1 VEVIIIMEDIV
12 IGAPA
17 GIEIADMIAASVEIP
32 DWVDGALVL
41 ALVATTIGDQ
51 VAQTVLTVTV
61 VTVQAIHVETLVVNV
76 LATTTTGITTA
87 VHHLVPLQQAM
98 SIVTPATA
106 QITLAKII
114 VANAATTIQGG
125 AATIPD
131 GVTTMDGEVVAQS
144 VGAQEKILKTL
155 K

>member
-1 VEVIIIMEDIV
+1 MEDIV

-61 VTVQAIHVETLVVNV
+61 VTAQAIHVETLVVNV

-87 VHHLVPLQQAM
+87 VHHLVPHQQAM

-106 QITLAKII
+106 QITRAKII
-114 VANAATTIQGG
+114 VANAATTVPGG

-131 GVTTMDGEVVAQS
+131 GITMEEVTTMDGEVVVQL
-144 VGAQEKILKTL
+144 VGAQGKILKTL

>member
-1 VEVIIIMEDIV
+1 MGDIV
-12 IGAPA
+12 IGVPA
-17 GIEIADMIAASVEIP
+17 EIVIADMIAASVEIL
-32 DWVDGALVL
+32 DSVDGVQVL
-41 ALVATTIGDQ
+41 ALIATTIGDQ

-114 VANAATTIQGG
+114 VANAATPVPGG
-125 AATIPD
+125 AATTPE
-131 GVTTMDGEVVAQS
+131 VTTMDGEVVAQS
-144 VGAQEKILKTL
+144 VDAQEKILKTL

>member
-1 VEVIIIMEDIV
+1 VAVIIIMEDIV
-12 IGAPA
+12 IGVLAE
-17 GIEIADMIAASVEIP
+17 IVIADMIAASVEIL
-32 DWVDGALVL
+32 DSVDGVQVL
-41 ALVATTIGDQ
+41 PLIATTIGDQ
-51 VAQTVLTVTV
+51 VAQTVLTVIV

-144 VGAQEKILKTL
+144 VGAQEKTLKTL

>member
-1 VEVIIIMEDIV
+1 MGDIA

-41 ALVATTIGDQ
+41 ALVVTTIGDQ

-76 LATTTTGITTA
+76 LATTTMGITTVA
-87 VHHLVPLQQAM
+87 HLVRLQQAM

-114 VANAATTIQGG
+114 VANAATTIPGG

-131 GVTTMDGEVVAQS
+131 GVATMDGEVVVQL

>member
-1 VEVIIIMEDIV
+1 M
-12 IGAPA
+12 G
-17 GIEIADMIAASVEIP
+17 

-41 ALVATTIGDQ
+41 ALVAITIGDQ

-61 VTVQAIHVETLVVNV
+61 VTVQATHVETLAVNV
-76 LATTTTGITTA
+76 LATTTTGITTV

-98 SIVTPATA
+98 SIATPATA

-114 VANAATTIQGG
+114 VANAATTIPGG
-125 AATIPD
+125 VATIPD
-131 GVTTMDGEVVAQS
+131 GVATMDGEVVVQL